1 MKRTLLQV
9 SLVGVCL
16 VCAAGCKSTPVT
28 PTPPPVVSAVVQKD
42 FESVWAETRDVLLD
56 QGLQVYTRDK
66 RGLFVAFTPTKRV
79 MIVSP
84 RRTKL
89 TVSLEPVTPQSTRI
103 SVETIKQHYRV
114 TLLTYPDWRDVQEG
128 TDPGK
133 GQELLD
139 AIVTHTGGS
148 SAGAPLA
155 PTG

>member
-1 MKRTLLQV
+1 MCCRFLRVFVPVTILAV
-9 SLVGVCL
+9 V
-16 VCAAGCKSTPVT
+16 AGCQSTPD
-28 PTPPPVVSAVVQKD
+28 PSAPPPTVSAVVEKD
-42 FESVWAETRDVLLD
+42 FESAWAGTRDVLLER
-56 QGLQVYTRDK
+56 GLQIYTRDK

-89 TVSLEPVTPQSTRI
+89 TISLEPVSPQTTRV

-114 TLLTYPDWRDVQEG
+114 TLLTYPDWRDVQKG

-139 AIVTHTGGS
+139 AIVAHTGGS
-148 SAGAPLA
+148 NEGPPQAPK
-155 PTG
+155 G

>member
-1 MKRTLLQV
+1 MRNLFPILLGSV
-9 SLVGVCL
+9 VCL
-16 VCAAGCKSTPVT
+16 AITAGCQSTPAT
-28 PTPPPVVSAVVQKD
+28 ATPPPTVSAIIEKD

-56 QGLQVYTRDK
+56 QGLEIYTRDK

-89 TVSLEPVTPQSTRI
+89 TISLEPLTPQTTRV

-114 TLLTYPDWRDVQEG
+114 TLLTYPDWRDVQKG

-133 GQELLD
+133 GQALLD
-139 AIVTHTGGS
+139 AIVAHTAAS
-148 SAGAPLA
+148 SAGTPQE
-155 PTG
+155 PKG